1 MVKLYKMQ
9 YILHFKLWVRGDFYM
24 KSKLELEVRRDSLM
38 NKGTHNA
45 ALVAKITRKLRRI
58 EN

>member
-1 MVKLYKMQ
+1 
-9 YILHFKLWVRGDFYM
+9 M

-45 ALVAKITRKLRRI
+45 ALVAKIIRKLRRM